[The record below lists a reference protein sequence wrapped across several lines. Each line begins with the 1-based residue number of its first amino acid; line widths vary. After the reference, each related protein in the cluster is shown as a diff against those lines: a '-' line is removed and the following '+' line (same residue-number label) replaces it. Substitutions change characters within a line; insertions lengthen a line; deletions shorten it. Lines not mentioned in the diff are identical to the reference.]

1 MDQLEADVIEG
12 MIIVADQIIEILEA
26 PRGLKHPRHQEHL
39 APATARVKDV
49 LANYFRRQGAAILE
63 DIRPHIE
70 HARAMFEE
78 AEDRAIQEAGEW
90 VTINGHPVLIG
101 GDAADNAERVER
113 AKKSAVRTDKVS
125 QDIAE
130 RSEIVL
136 AKALG
141 IPKSGDNLAF
151 DVRNDDVA
159 IECKTLVNGKN
170 ERISMGKAALG
181 RKIAEQRAEGLKAYT
196 VVVDR
201 RAEYSS
207 RIGHG
212 AKVGDP
218 LTGHATYYYKEGLG
232 SWRLGSMTKVTIA
245 ELKEIIKP

>member
-1 MDQLEADVIEG
+1 MGATEAELVEAIT
-12 MIIVADQIIEILEA
+12 VLADQVCEILEA

-39 APATARVKDV
+39 APATARVKAV

-101 GDAADNAERVER
+101 GDAADNADRVAR
-113 AKKSAVRTDKVS
+113 AKKSAVKTDKSS

-130 RSEIVL
+130 RSEVVL

-151 DVRNDDVA
+151 DVRNDEVA
-159 IECKTLVNGKN
+159 IEVKTLVNGKN
-170 ERISMGKAALG
+170 EKITMSKTALG
-181 RKIAEQRAEGLKAYT
+181 RKLAEQRAEGLKAYT

-201 RAEYSS
+201 RS
-207 RIGHG
+207 GG
-212 AKVGDP
+212 M
-218 LTGHATYYYKEGLG
+218 TGHATYYYREGLG
-232 SWRLGSMTKVTIA
+232 SFRLGSMTKVSLG
-245 ELKEIIKP
+245 ELKGIVNP

>member
-1 MDQLEADVIEG
+1 MSLVDIALAATAALPLLEAK
-12 MIIVADQIIEILEA
+12 
-26 PRGLKHPRHQEHL
+26 GLKHKRHAKHL
-39 APATARVKDV
+39 APARAKIEAVLRSYWKRQETALLR
-49 LANYFRRQGAAILE
+49 E
-63 DIRPHIE
+63 IRPRLE
-70 HARAMFEE
+70 HLLAAHPVPLRE
-78 AEDRAIQEAGEW
+78 ADEGEW

-101 GDAADNAERVER
+101 GGAEAHAARVER
-113 AKKSAVRTDKVS
+113 AKKSAVKTDKVS

-130 RSEIVL
+130 RSEVIL

-151 DVRNDDVA
+151 DVRNDDIA

-170 ERISMGKAALG
+170 ERISMGPRALA

-218 LTGHATYYYKEGLG
+218 LTGHATYYFREGLG
-232 SWRLGSMTKVTIA
+232 SFHLSTMQKMTIA
-245 ELKEIIKP
+245 QIRERIKQ

>member
-1 MDQLEADVIEG
+1 MIDPEQRVVDAANHLAGLIEA
-12 MIIVADQIIEILEA
+12 AA
-26 PRGLKHPRHQEHL
+26 RGLKRRRHKVHL
-39 APATARVKDV
+39 DRAQARVQK
-49 LANYFRRQGAAILE
+49 LIAEYFRRQGAFFMAAVK
-63 DIRPHIE
+63 PHI
-70 HARAMFEE
+70 RAGLAAYPPPLVESLRE
-78 AEDRAIQEAGEW
+78 ADSGEW

-101 GDAADNAERVER
+101 GGAEATAARVER
-113 AKKSAVRTDKVS
+113 AKNSAVRTDKVS

-130 RSEIVL
+130 RSEVIL

-151 DVRNDDVA
+151 DVRNDDIA

-170 ERISMGKAALG
+170 ERISMGPRALA

-207 RIGHG
+207 RIGRG

-218 LTGHATYYYKEGLG
+218 LTGHATYYLREGLG
-232 SWRLGSMTKVTIA
+232 SFHLSTMEKMTIA
-245 ELKEIIKP
+245 QIRERIKQ

>member
-1 MDQLEADVIEG
+1 MGTPESSVLDALI
-12 MIIVADQIIEILEA
+12 MVAEQVCAILEA
-26 PRGLKHPRHQEHL
+26 ERGLKHPRHQEHL
-39 APATARVKDV
+39 VPARARIKAV
-49 LANYFRRQGAAILE
+49 LASYFQRQGKAVLAA
-63 DIRPHIE
+63 IRPHINSV
-70 HARAMFEE
+70 RAQFEE
-78 AEDRAIQEAGEW
+78 AEDQAIQEAGEW

-101 GDAADNAERVER
+101 GDEADHAARVER
-113 AKKSAVRTDKVS
+113 AKKSAVKTDKVS

-130 RSEIVL
+130 RSEVVL

-141 IPKSGDNLAF
+141 IPKSGNNLAF

-170 ERISMGKAALG
+170 ERISMGKTALG
-181 RKIAEQRAEGLKAYT
+181 RKLAEQRAEGLRVYT

-218 LTGHATYYYKEGLG
+218 LTGHATYYYKEGVG
-232 SWRLGSMTKVTIA
+232 SWRLGSMTKATLS
-245 ELKEIIKP
+245 ELKEIVKP

>member
-1 MDQLEADVIEG
+1 
-12 MIIVADQIIEILEA
+12 
-26 PRGLKHPRHQEHL
+26 
-39 APATARVKDV
+39 
-49 LANYFRRQGAAILE
+49 
-63 DIRPHIE
+63 
-70 HARAMFEE
+70 MFEE

-101 GDAADNAERVER
+101 GDEADHAARVER
-113 AKKSAVRTDKVS
+113 AKKSAVKTDKVS

-130 RSEIVL
+130 RSEVVL

-141 IPKSGDNLAF
+141 IPKSGNNLAF

-170 ERISMGKAALG
+170 ERISMGKTALG
-181 RKIAEQRAEGLKAYT
+181 RKLAEQRAEGLKVYT

-212 AKVGDP
+212 VKVGDP
-218 LTGHATYYYKEGLG
+218 LTGHATYYYKEGVG
-232 SWRLGSMTKVTIA
+232 SWRLGSMTKVTLS
-245 ELKEIIKP
+245 ELKEIVKP